1 MRVRC
6 VFCNLWHC
14 SLTKRIVL
22 KMRWTRVSLAIWLCS
37 VGYKQAKQI
46 RSLTSLPRVWQCVS
60 SQSCGQH
67 TMACSLPERNEMAM
81 ACLEVSSL
89 SPHVDTKRT
98 RGSYPLHQALV
109 SGWQCEHLKAWGG
122 QMTYLLGFTGPG
134 WQCPLDSC
142 KIRCLWASAVS
153 ALFLS
158 VLTWFLW
165 KHALNLLSCVCEWW
179 PWTQRAVN
187 LKLL

>member
-1 MRVRC
+1 MNTC
-6 VFCNLWHC
+6 FTCYLTLQCWLQPSQADKELNLPAQ
-14 SLTKRIVL
+14 SLTVCELTVL
-22 KMRWTRVSLAIWLCS
+22 GATYNGLFTTRKEWNGHGLFGGFIFDPSCRHQKDPRFISPASGFSQWL
-37 VGYKQAKQI
+37 V
-46 RSLTSLPRVWQCVS
+46 VWAFR
-60 SQSCGQH
+60 GNA
-67 TMACSLPERNEMAM
+67 T
-81 ACLEVSSL
+81 L
-89 SPHVDTKRT
+89 S
-98 RGSYPLHQALV
+98 
-109 SGWQCEHLKAWGG
+109 WGG

-165 KHALNLLSCVCEWW
+165 KHALNILSCVCEWW